1 MSLPHI
7 PDPMPGD
14 AAAADAIEM
23 VIVPRARDLG
33 GFEVRR
39 ALPSARKQMVG
50 PFIFFDQMGPALM
63 QLGQGIDVRPHPHI
77 GLSTVTWL
85 FDGSIYHRDSLG
97 SSQPISPGELN
108 WMTAGRGIVHSERT
122 APPELARERKV
133 FGIQSWVA
141 LPKQFEETAPAFDH
155 VEAHRLPV
163 VDERGIS
170 ARIIAGSLYGA
181 PSPVKTHSDLFYA
194 DVQMA
199 AGSALPLP
207 VDHEERGVYVA
218 EGEIEVAGQSFTEAA
233 CWCSAPA
240 ITSPFVRRATPASCC
255 SAASRWMGR
264 ATSGGTS
271 CRHRRTASRPP
282 RTTGNRRASPSCRAT
297 RKTSFRCR
305 RSSPQFPSMMSRAS
319 PAAMLKV
326 AVSSSAPTWARA
338 V

>member
-7 PDPMPGD
+7 PDPLPGD
-14 AAAADAIEM
+14 AAAADGIET

-39 ALPSARKQMVG
+39 ALPSAQRQMVG

-63 QLGQGIDVRPHPHI
+63 QPGQGIDVRPHPHI

-108 WMTAGRGIVHSERT
+108 WMTAGKGIVHSERT
-122 APPELARERKV
+122 APPDLARERKV

-141 LPKQFEETAPAFDH
+141 LPKAHEEVAPAFDH
-155 VEAHRLPV
+155 VEAHKLPV
-163 VDERGIS
+163 IEERGLT

-181 PSPVKTHSDLFYA
+181 SSPVKTHSDLFYA

-207 VDHEERGVYVA
+207 VEHEERGVYVA
-218 EGEIEVAGQSFTEAA
+218 EGSIEVAGQSFEEGRLLVFR
-233 CWCSAPA
+233 PGDA
-240 ITSPFVRRATPASCC
+240 ITLRARTNA
-255 SAASRWMGR
+255 RVMLL
-264 ATSGGTS
+264 GGE
-271 CRHRRTASRPP
+271 PMDGP
-282 RTTGNRRASPSCRAT
+282 RYIWWN
-297 RKTSFRCR
+297 F
-305 RSSPQFPSMMSRAS
+305 
-319 PAAMLKV
+319 
-326 AVSSSAPTWARA
+326 VSSSKDRIEAAKDDWKRARFA
-338 V
+338 IVPGDEKDFIPLPEK

>member
-63 QLGQGIDVRPHPHI
+63 QPGQGIDVRPHPHI

-97 SSQPISPGELN
+97 SAQPISPGELN
-108 WMTAGRGIVHSERT
+108 WMTAGKGIVHSERT
-122 APPELARERKV
+122 APPDLARERKV

-141 LPKQFEETAPAFDH
+141 LPKQHEETEPAFDH
-155 VEAHRLPV
+155 VAADLLPV
-163 VDERGIS
+163 IDERGIS

-181 PSPVKTHSDLFYA
+181 TSPVKTHSDLFYA

-199 AGSALPLP
+199 AGTALPLP
-207 VDHEERGVYVA
+207 VEHEERGVYVA
-218 EGEIEVAGQSFTEAA
+218 EGEIEVAGQNFEEGRLLVFR
-233 CWCSAPA
+233 PGDA
-240 ITSPFVRRATPASCC
+240 ITLRARNNA
-255 SAASRWMGR
+255 RVMLL
-264 ATSGGTS
+264 GGE
-271 CRHRRTASRPP
+271 PMDGP
-282 RTTGNRRASPSCRAT
+282 RYIWWN
-297 RKTSFRCR
+297 F
-305 RSSPQFPSMMSRAS
+305 
-319 PAAMLKV
+319 
-326 AVSSSAPTWARA
+326 VSSSKDRIEAAKDDWKQARFA
-338 V
+338 IVPGDEKDFIPLPDK

>member
-63 QLGQGIDVRPHPHI
+63 QPGQGIDVRPHPHI

-181 PSPVKTHSDLFYA
+181 TSPVKTHSDLFYA

-218 EGEIEVAGQSFTEAA
+218 EGEIEVAGQSFTEGRLLVFR
-233 CWCSAPA
+233 PGDH
-240 ITSPFVRRATPASCC
+240 ITLRAKGNA
-255 SAASRWMGR
+255 RVMLL
-264 ATSGGTS
+264 GGE
-271 CRHRRTASRPP
+271 PMDGP
-282 RTTGNRRASPSCRAT
+282 RYIWWN
-297 RKTSFRCR
+297 F
-305 RSSPQFPSMMSRAS
+305 
-319 PAAMLKV
+319 
-326 AVSSSAPTWARA
+326 VSSSKDRIEAAKDDWKQARFA
-338 V
+338 IVPGDEKDFIPLPEK

>member
-1 MSLPHI
+1 VSLPHI
-7 PDPMPGD
+7 PDPAPGD
-14 AAAADAIEM
+14 AAAADSIEM

-39 ALPSARKQMVG
+39 ALPAARKQMVG

-63 QLGQGIDVRPHPHI
+63 QPGQGIDVRPHPHI

-155 VEAHRLPV
+155 VEAHKLPV
-163 VDERGIS
+163 IDERGIS

-181 PSPVKTHSDLFYA
+181 TSPVKTHSDLFYA
-194 DVQMA
+194 DVQMT
-199 AGSALPLP
+199 AGTALPLP

-218 EGEIEVAGQSFTEAA
+218 DGEIEVAGQVFEQGRLLVFR
-233 CWCSAPA
+233 PGDA
-240 ITSPFVRRATPASCC
+240 ITLRAKGNA
-255 SAASRWMGR
+255 RVMLL
-264 ATSGGTS
+264 GGE
-271 CRHRRTASRPP
+271 PMDGP
-282 RTTGNRRASPSCRAT
+282 RYIWWN
-297 RKTSFRCR
+297 F
-305 RSSPQFPSMMSRAS
+305 
-319 PAAMLKV
+319 
-326 AVSSSAPTWARA
+326 VSSSKERIEAAKDDWKQAHFAIVPGDETDFIPLPDK
-338 V
+338 